1 MTPARRRPGA
11 ALLLGLA
18 AAIVLVLQGGCD
30 TPEATEAVRH
40 AELLDAG
47 EDATAAAAGLFHAD
61 VAFHRRY
68 SDGKWRR
75 DRDLVFTIKDRSHVR
90 ARVALQNVRPERT
103 YSVHL
108 VWLRPDGREL
118 FRRYAEVTRNLVSL
132 PAGVA
137 PDSTGALPERYLRGL
152 HRRFG
157 EKRGTRIAARLA
169 AAPAGT
175 VTVNTRRYK
184 DAVDLADEDLLVRL
198 EEDPELRVYSRLNIS
213 REKQREPGAYR
224 LQVYLDRKLLQE
236 IPFEVRENT

>member
-1 MTPARRRPGA
+1 MTPARVRRAA

-18 AAIVLVLQGGCD
+18 AASALVLLGGCD
-30 TPEATEAVRH
+30 TPEAGEAARH
-40 AELLDAG
+40 AELLAAG
-47 EDATAAAAGLFHAD
+47 GDTVAAGLFHAD

-75 DRDLVFTIKDRSHVR
+75 DRDLVFTVKDRSHVR

-137 PDSTGALPERYLRGL
+137 PDSTGALPERYVRGL

-157 EKRGTRIAARLA
+157 AKRGARIAARLA
-169 AAPAGT
+169 AAPAET
-175 VTVNTRRYK
+175 VAVNTRRYK
-184 DAVDLADEDLLVRL
+184 KAIDLGDERLLVRL
-198 EEDPELRVYSRLNIS
+198 EEDPELRVYSQLNIS
-213 REKQREPGAYR
+213 REKRRDPGEYR
-224 LQVYLDRKLLQE
+224 LQIYLDRKLLQE
-236 IPFEVRENT
+236 IPFEVQGNP